1 MNAVKTRPDLVV
13 YGPNGEPTATFAD
26 ERDKQLFE
34 AAGELLAVCK
44 DILYAWDEYRD
55 TDLKRMVQWVM
66 PDMRVAVTKATG
78 EEIKYPTGA

>member
-1 MNAVKTRPDLVV
+1 MKAVKTRPDLVA

-44 DILYAWDEYRD
+44 DILFAWDKYRD
-55 TDLKRMVQWVM
+55 TDLKRNIQWVM
-66 PDMRVAVTKATG
+66 PDMRAAVAKATG
-78 EEIKYPTGA
+78 EEITYPTGA

>member
-1 MNAVKTRPDLVV
+1 MKALKTRPDLVV
-13 YGPNGEPTATFAD
+13 YGPNGEPTAKFAD

-44 DILYAWDEYRD
+44 DVLFAWDKYRD
-55 TDLKRMVQWVM
+55 TDLKRMVGWVI
-66 PDMRVAVTKATG
+66 PDMQVAVAKATG